1 MSSLSFYH
9 HHYHLHHQSV
19 LLLGDWTDSS
29 SGGNHLNPGTW
40 KKNPKYAVRFL
51 QPMTSDEPIFT
62 RISLARVGANWKIM
76 SKKDTIGCM
85 IGFYVFISSSNNK
98 NDYNNELRP
107 FYESIF
113 IPEDEVTTDVTF
125 KLPQIAHGESYIIM
139 PSTYGEGKVG
149 SFVLSILSE
158 YEFSLV
164 KDKDK

>member
-1 MSSLSFYH
+1 
-9 HHYHLHHQSV
+9 
-19 LLLGDWTDSS
+19 
-29 SGGNHLNPGTW
+29 
-40 KKNPKYAVRFL
+40 
-51 QPMTSDEPIFT
+51 MTSDEPIFT
-62 RISLARVGANWKIM
+62 RISLVRVGANWKMM

-85 IGFYVFISSSNNK
+85 IGFYVFISSSSNN
-98 NDYNNELRP
+98 NNNSTNELKP

-113 IPEDEVTTDVTF
+113 IPEDEVTTPVTF
-125 KLPQIAHGESYIIM
+125 KLPQISHGESYIIM